1 MPETGG
7 RIPYFCRKNYFIQ
20 YQVNSNIVRYQ
31 FYFLLPVVLVSTLL
45 IGSFPVYSQ
54 FAAQLSK
61 PKNFILIIGD
71 GMGYNTIR
79 ATDFYLGK
87 KQYYEDFPVRLAMA
101 TYPANADENYQV
113 YQGTG
118 KKIVGYDPQAAWKD
132 TGYVRRNATESSAA
146 ATAMATGFKTYNKAI
161 GISINFDTL
170 TNLVEIAKSLGK
182 SAGVVTT
189 VPFSH
194 ATPAGFVTHNRSRSN
209 YSQITRD
216 MILKSRCDV
225 IMGCGNPAFDDD
237 GRTLG
242 KKWENSDFVGDSAL
256 WVQLVKGS
264 GAQTR
269 FLFEGKS
276 YTVNDCDGDGTA
288 DPWTVIQ
295 NLDEFRRL
303 EQGVPQ
309 KRVLG
314 CPEVHSTLQMARAMG
329 KGETNA
335 SPPFVTHYLKEIPTL
350 ADMTLGALNVMD
362 DNPKGFF
369 LMIEG
374 GAIDWAE
381 HDNQKGRT
389 IEEMAGLNDAVKAVI
404 GWVNRHS
411 NWKETMVIVTGD
423 HETGYLWGGP
433 PFVPIKDNGPGK
445 VPVMQFNS
453 PDHTN
458 SLIPLFARG
467 SGSELLAGFA
477 DERDSIRGPYIQN
490 SEIPQ
495 LIKSLWG
502 K

>member
-7 RIPYFCRKNYFIQ
+7 QNPYFCKKLNFMNRAMSLNSPYHHFI
-20 YQVNSNIVRYQ
+20 IILL
-31 FYFLLPVVLVSTLL
+31 FFLVPSLS
-45 IGSFPVYSQ
+45 GSIHGYSQ
-54 FAAQLSK
+54 GSPRLLK
-61 PKNFILIIGD
+61 VKNVILIIGD
-71 GMGYNTIR
+71 GMGYNAIR
-79 ATDFYLGK
+79 ATDFYLGE

-101 TYPANADENYQV
+101 TYPANADEI
-113 YQGTG
+113 YQGDQGTV
-118 KKIVGYDPQAAWKD
+118 KKIIGYDQIAAWKD
-132 TGYVRRNATESSAA
+132 TGYVKRNTTESSAA

-161 GISINFDTL
+161 GISMNFDTL
-170 TNLVEIAKSLGK
+170 TNLVEVAKSLGK

-194 ATPAGFVTHNRSRSN
+194 ATPAGFVAHNRSRSK
-209 YSQITRD
+209 YSQIARD
-216 MILKSRCDV
+216 MILRSRCDV
-225 IMGCGNPAFDDD
+225 IIGCGNPAFDDD
-237 GRTLG
+237 GRALE
-242 KKWENSDFVGDSAL
+242 KKWENSGFVGDSAL
-256 WVQLVKGS
+256 WGQLVKGS
-264 GAQTR
+264 GKQTR
-269 FLFEGKS
+269 FHFEGKS
-276 YTVNDCDGDGTA
+276 YTVSDCDGDGMA
-288 DPWTVIQ
+288 DPWTIIQ
-295 NLDEFRRL
+295 SLDSFRRL
-303 EQGVPQ
+303 EQGVPP
-309 KRVLG
+309 KRILG

-329 KGETNA
+329 KGETND
-335 SPPFVTHYLKEIPTL
+335 SPPFVTPYIKKIPTL

-362 DNPKGFF
+362 NNPKGFF

-433 PFVPIKDNGPGK
+433 PFVPVGDNGAGRL
-445 VPVMQFNS
+445 PVMQFNS

-458 SLIPLFARG
+458 SLIPLFVKG
-467 SGSELLAGFA
+467 TGSELFAGFA
-477 DERDSIRGPYIQN
+477 DESDSVRGPYIQN

-495 LIKSLWG
+495 VIKFLWI